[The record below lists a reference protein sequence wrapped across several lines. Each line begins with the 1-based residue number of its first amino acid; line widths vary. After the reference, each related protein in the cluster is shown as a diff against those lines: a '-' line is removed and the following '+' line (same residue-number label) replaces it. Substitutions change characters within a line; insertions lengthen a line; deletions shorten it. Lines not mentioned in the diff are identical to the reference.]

1 MKKSKFVF
9 PLLFSSLML
18 IGSCQQIDSVEASQ
32 SEGSRVLDSVHNV
45 VTDKNFL
52 SATVDDDAKFLNLR
66 ISDTETP
73 KEVEEKIDKEL
84 KKKKITSYTIN
95 IVQEDVKLA
104 KKEHRWEL
112 FSFNLIDDLLSK
124 PEYKGTTI
132 ISNSKDSNAPVTLTI
147 NTPIVGNE
155 STAKEHAKRLEQ
167 DINNAMKTEEN
178 KKLVKKDT
186 YIIQIYN
193 SDNQLIN

>member
-1 MKKSKFVF
+1 MEKSKFFF

-18 IGSCQQIDSVEASQ
+18 ISSCQQIDNVEASQ
-32 SEGSRVLDSVHNV
+32 SEGSRVLDTVQNV
-45 VTDKNFL
+45 VNDKNLL
-52 SATVDDDAKFLNLR
+52 SATVDDAAKFLDLR

-73 KEVEEKIDKEL
+73 KKVEEKIDKEL

-112 FSFNLIDDLLSK
+112 FSFNLIADLFSK

-132 ISNSKDSNAPVTLTI
+132 TNNRIDLNNPVTLTI
-147 NTPIVGNE
+147 NTPIVGND
-155 STAKEHAKRLEQ
+155 SSAKENAKKLEQ
-167 DINNAMKTEEN
+167 DINNAMKTDEN
-178 KKLVKKDT
+178 KKLVKEDAYT
-186 YIIQIYN
+186 IQIYN

>member
-1 MKKSKFVF
+1 
-9 PLLFSSLML
+9 ML

-32 SEGSRVLDSVHNV
+32 SEGDRVLDSVHNV

-52 SATVDDDAKFLNLR
+52 SATVDDDAKFLDLR
-66 ISDTETP
+66 ISDTEKP
-73 KEVEEKIDKEL
+73 KKKLRGKSIKIKEEKKN
-84 KKKKITSYTIN
+84 TSYTIN
-95 IVQEDVKLA
+95 IVQEDVKLE
-104 KKEHRWEL
+104 KKHRWEL

-132 ISNSKDSNAPVTLTI
+132 KSNSKDSNGPVTLTI

-155 STAKEHAKRLEQ
+155 STAKENAKRLEQ
-167 DINNAMKTEEN
+167 DINNAMKTDEN

>member
-1 MKKSKFVF
+1 
-9 PLLFSSLML
+9 ML

-32 SEGSRVLDSVHNV
+32 SEGYRVLDSVHNV

-52 SATVDDDAKFLNLR
+52 SATVDDDAKFLDLR
-66 ISDTETP
+66 ISDTEKP
-73 KEVEEKIDKEL
+73 KEVKEKIDKEL

-132 ISNSKDSNAPVTLTI
+132 ISNSKDSNGPVTLTI

-155 STAKEHAKRLEQ
+155 STAKENAKRLEQ
-167 DINNAMKTEEN
+167 DINNVMKTDKN

>member
-1 MKKSKFVF
+1 
-9 PLLFSSLML
+9 ML

-32 SEGSRVLDSVHNV
+32 SEGSRVLDTVHNV
-45 VTDKNFL
+45 VNDKNFL
-52 SATVDDDAKFLNLR
+52 SATVDDAAKFLDLR

-73 KEVEEKIDKEL
+73 KEIEEQIDKEL

-112 FSFNLIDDLLSK
+112 FSLNLIDDLLSK
-124 PEYKGTTI
+124 PEYKGITI
-132 ISNSKDSNAPVTLTI
+132 TSNSKDLNGPVTLTI

-155 STAKEHAKRLEQ
+155 STAKENAKRLEQ
-167 DINNAMKTEEN
+167 DINNAMKNDEN
-178 KKLVKKDT
+178 KKLVKEDT